1 MEQYIVR
8 VEQLKGVNVAP
19 APAPAPKKAAA
30 SGDGKAGGGGG
41 KDDDDENS
49 KFREGL
55 SSVIN
60 TESPNVKW
68 DDVAGLAGA
77 KESLKEAVILP
88 IRFPQLFQGK
98 RKPWCAPSRPPNCNF
113 LSLALASVSPQHVAR
128 SPPSRIRARVVR
140 PR

>member
-98 RKPWCAPSRPPNCNF
+98 RKP
-113 LSLALASVSPQHVAR
+113 
-128 SPPSRIRARVVR
+128 
-140 PR
+140 